1 MRVLSGSIP
10 KEFLLSTA
18 SIQTEPILRPVMP
31 ELDSIRGIAILAVV
45 FYHEFYSIGM
55 GQPLSRWQHVVVLAA
70 GPGRMGVN
78 LFFVLSGFLITGI
91 LLKSCGEHGYYKR
104 FYVRRALRIFPI
116 YFLLLIVL
124 AVLGYPRSFLILSLL
139 YLSNLVH
146 LFGVPLAYN
155 VLWSLAV
162 EEHFY
167 FVWPFMVRTLSRK
180 NLELLAIAIIAASP
194 LIRLISYRHAAAG
207 DQDWM
212 YYTWNNMDGLAAG
225 AFLALFIRRTNSS
238 RQSLRRACAVAVAL
252 AAVIWAIGIPLGILT
267 RKHPAG
273 IVLQTTPWQCLCF
286 ATVGIFLLL
295 GTTKWRFLVR
305 SSALGF
311 YGYISYGLY
320 LIHTLVFEWCD
331 RLNIR
336 RFLPGFGFG
345 AFTDILVRL
354 AYFGFIATTIAW
366 LSRKYFEELFL
377 RKKPTA

>member
-1 MRVLSGSIP
+1 
-10 KEFLLSTA
+10 
-18 SIQTEPILRPVMP
+18 MP

-55 GQPLSRWQHVVVLAA
+55 GTTLPRWQHLLVLAA

-91 LLKSCGEHGYYKR
+91 LLKSRDENNYYRK
-104 FYVRRALRIFPI
+104 FYTRRALRIFPI

-124 AVLGYPRSFLILSLL
+124 AVLGYPRSFLLLSLL

-146 LFGVPLAYN
+146 LFGVPLAYI

-167 FVWPFMVRTLSRK
+167 LIWPFLVRTLSRR
-180 NLELLAIAIIAASP
+180 NLEFLAIAIIAASP
-194 LIRLISYRHAAAG
+194 LIRLISYWRAATG

-212 YYTWNNMDGLAAG
+212 FYTWNNMDGLAAG
-225 AFLALFIRRTNSS
+225 AFLALFIRRTNSN
-238 RQSLRRACAVAVAL
+238 RKSLLRACWIAVAL
-252 AAVIWAIGIPLGILT
+252 ASTIWMIGIPLGITT
-267 RKHPAG
+267 RKHPVG
-273 IVLQTTPWQCLCF
+273 IVLQTAPWQCLCF
-286 ATVGIFLLL
+286 ATVAAFLLL

-305 SSALGF
+305 SSVLGF

-331 RLNIR
+331 RLNLR
-336 RFLPGFGFG
+336 RYLPGFGNGPF
-345 AFTDILVRL
+345 ADILVRL
-354 AYFGFIATTIAW
+354 AYFGFIATAIAW

-377 RKKPTA
+377 RKKSAG